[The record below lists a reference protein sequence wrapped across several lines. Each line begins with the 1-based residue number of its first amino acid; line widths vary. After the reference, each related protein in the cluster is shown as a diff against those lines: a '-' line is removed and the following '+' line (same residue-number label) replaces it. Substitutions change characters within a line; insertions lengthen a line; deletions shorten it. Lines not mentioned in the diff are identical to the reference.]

1 MAHQSYE
8 DEYADKAF
16 DGTGPHEM
24 PKSKFP
30 MIYQEGKAKIE
41 GGQIEFCYITSLGKV
56 VKASKPLLGAE
67 EIVEKTKARHARFK
81 EEGPGTR
88 ESEESRA
95 ERKCISAHPE
105 KCLKEAW
112 EKMDEDT
119 RMEFVMMLS
128 MDSHY
133 GISDPEWAEAHAEKV
148 PSIQGDDGESL

>member
-1 MAHQSYE
+1 MAHESYE
-8 DEYADKAF
+8 DKHAEESFA
-16 DGTGPHEM
+16 GLGPHEM

-30 MIYQEGKAKIE
+30 MIHQEGKAKIE
-41 GGQIEFCYITSLGKV
+41 GGEIEFCYISSLGKV
-56 VKASKPLLGAE
+56 VKARKPLLSAE

-105 KCLKEAW
+105 KVLHQAW

-133 GISDPEWAEAHAEKV
+133 GISDPKWAEAHAEKV
-148 PSIQGDDGESL
+148 PSIQGDDGKSL